1 MITHGE
7 LSLLLKLK
15 SRTGFYSE
23 SINSQLN
30 YSHNSGILFVIMRI
44 MFDYEYMNKIVSSD
58 RENAHS
64 AAPTS
69 ERPLMLLSVIARHG
83 KPVTVKQLKEATKL
97 PQSTLYRHLLPLK
110 KWGLVQEQDNL
121 YAPGPLSVQLAW
133 GFDHT
138 SYLVTNARA
147 EMEKLM
153 TKCGE
158 SVGLMVAVNNQVMC
172 LDMVE
177 SQQSLRC
184 SFSKGR
190 SHPLLRGASAK
201 ALLAHLPALMA
212 DEVIAE
218 QLSGQPKEEQR
229 LREEL
234 SKIRTQGY
242 AVSEGEVDMGVWG
255 ISAPIFSKSDHMVGA
270 ITLMS
275 PAIRAEGRQQELI
288 ALTVEAA
295 SAISERLKLY

>member
-1 MITHGE
+1 MQKITPP
-7 LSLLLKLK
+7 
-15 SRTGFYSE
+15 
-23 SINSQLN
+23 
-30 YSHNSGILFVIMRI
+30 
-44 MFDYEYMNKIVSSD
+44 D
-58 RENAHS
+58 REKPD
-64 AAPTS
+64 AATAIS
-69 ERPLMLLSVIARHG
+69 ERPLMVLSIIARHG
-83 KPVTVKQLKEATKL
+83 KPVTVKQLREATGL

-138 SYLVTNARA
+138 SYLVGNARA
-147 EMEKLM
+147 EMEKLAA
-153 TKCGE
+153 KCGE

-201 ALLAHLPALMA
+201 SLLAHLPALTA
-212 DEVIAE
+212 DAVIAASLPD
-218 QLSGQPKEEQR
+218 QAREEQC
-229 LREEL
+229 LRDEL
-234 SKIRTQGY
+234 AQIRAQGY

-255 ISAPIFSKSDHMVGA
+255 VGAPIFDKSHQLVGA
-270 ITLMS
+270 ISLMS
-275 PAIRAEGRQQELI
+275 PAIRAEGRQQVLI
-288 ALTVEAA
+288 ALTVKAA
-295 SAISERLKLY
+295 FAISERLKLY